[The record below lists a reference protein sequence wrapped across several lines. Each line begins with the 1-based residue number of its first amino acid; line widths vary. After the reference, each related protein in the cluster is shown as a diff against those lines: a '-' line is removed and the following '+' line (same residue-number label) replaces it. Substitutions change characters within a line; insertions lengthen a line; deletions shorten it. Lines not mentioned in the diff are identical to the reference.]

1 MGTLEI
7 LSIIIMLL
15 PGQARLLSQ
24 TNQKERSWGVNKSDV
39 LLPDPL
45 HHVFPDD
52 PATVCA
58 RATARGRIDSRVPD
72 AGAWP

>member
-7 LSIIIMLL
+7 LFIIIMLL
-15 PGQARLLSQ
+15 PGQARLLLGLSQ
-24 TNQKERSWGVNKSDV
+24 TNQNERSWGVNKSAV

-58 RATARGRIDSRVPD
+58 RATA
-72 AGAWP
+72 